1 METKFTTKLLTTT
14 LILLLSASLFMVFAS
29 TTTAQ
34 QEPRR
39 ANTYPF
45 IFAVPNPV
53 GAGEEVLFA
62 VGIESAVAN
71 VNVGWEG
78 LSITIERPDGKVDKI
93 ENINTDSTGS
103 TGVRY
108 VPSVA
113 GTYYCQMNFP
123 EQAIKY
129 ASFGTLPLGTI
140 MLASTTEEYELV
152 VTEDPAPKYPGHALP
167 EEYWTRPIHT
177 DLREWSSIAGN
188 WLQWTN
194 FNRLALGN
202 AEAPE
207 TPHILWTKEF
217 QMGGLVGS
225 PLGEH
230 SVEDGAAYQTKFTNV
245 VALGGTLYYNQRE
258 ASYPTDRVVAVDL
271 RTGEERWTRELKS
284 PDGVARSLSFGQAFY
299 WDSYNYH
306 GTFYFL
312 WAVVGTTWYAFDATT
327 GDWLYTMQNMPGGSF
342 GSYGSTVYGDKG
354 EIYLYTVDT
363 ANGWMTLWNSS
374 RVVSS
379 EGSFNPHGNTYNC
392 TWNSARHGGYEWNVT
407 IPKDL
412 PGTAALYYLG
422 DRVIGMNGTSFGRQF
437 MDCVTNWA
445 LDVSPGR
452 EGQLLWKENY
462 VPTDESVILRTVGL
476 GDPETRVFAR
486 YCQTTRQWIG
496 FDMDT
501 GKNIWL
507 AEPMESFDYF
517 TFGTV
522 WDGKLYDVAYGG
534 VLFCFDFKTGETLWK
549 HEIKDFYNEN
559 LFSNNWGSYSDMFI
573 ADGKVYI
580 GSGEHSPIDPNYR
593 GAPFTCIDAQT
604 GEQIFRID
612 SFYNSYMQT
621 GFLIGD
627 SVVAFMNTYDLQ
639 VYAFGKGPSSTTV
652 SIRNDVITQG
662 NKVLVT
668 GTVMDVS
675 PGTKAANRLL
685 RFPNGV
691 SAVAD
696 ESTSQWMQ
704 YVYQQFERPTNAT
717 GVPVELFVLDANDN
731 YRSIGTTTTNA
742 DGYYSYLWMPDIE
755 GKYTVYATF
764 AGSESYYPSHAVAA
778 FAVDPASAT
787 PTPQPTQP
795 ASLADQYILP
805 GIIGIIVAIAIGF
818 AVTILVLKKKP

>member
-1 METKFTTKLLTTT
+1 MEAKSRTKLLTTT
-14 LILLLSASLFMVFAS
+14 LILLLSASLFMVVFS

-34 QEPRR
+34 QTPLR
-39 ANTYPF
+39 AKTYPF

-53 GAGEEVLFA
+53 GVGEEVLFA

-71 VNVGWEG
+71 VKSGWEG
-78 LSITIERPDGKVDKI
+78 LSMTIEKPDGKVDKI
-93 ENINTDSTGS
+93 ENIKTDSTGS

-108 VPSVA
+108 VPNMV
-113 GTYYCQMNFP
+113 GTYYCTMSFP

-140 MLASTTEEYELV
+140 MLASTTDKYELV

-167 EEYWTRPIHT
+167 QEYWTRPIHT
-177 DLREWSSIAGN
+177 DLREWSTVAGN

-194 FNRLALGN
+194 FNRLAPGN

-217 QMGGLVGS
+217 QMGGLVGA

-230 SVEDGAAYQTKFTNV
+230 AVEDGAAYQTKFTNV

-258 ASYPTDRVVAVDL
+258 SIYPTHRVVAVDL
-271 RTGEERWTRELKS
+271 RTGEERWTRELKT
-284 PDGVARSLSFGQAFY
+284 PDGTVCSLSFGQAFY

-312 WAVVGTTWYAFDATT
+312 WSTVGNKWHAFDATT
-327 GDWLYTMQNMPGGSF
+327 GDWIYTIENMPAGSAT
-342 GSYGSTVYGDKG
+342 YGSNVYGDKG
-354 EIYLYTVDT
+354 EIYIYTVDT

-374 RVVSS
+374 RVVSN
-379 EGSFNPHGNTYNC
+379 EGSFTPHGKIYNY
-392 TWNSARHGGYEWNVT
+392 SKGIEWNVT
-407 IPKDL
+407 IPKNL
-412 PGTAALYYLG
+412 PGAAALYYYK

-445 LDVSPGR
+445 IDVSPGR

-462 VPTDESVILRTVGL
+462 VPMDEAVIMRTVGL

-501 GKNIWL
+501 GKNIWVS
-507 AEPMESFDYF
+507 EPMESFDYF

-612 SFYNSYMQT
+612 GFYNSYMQT

-627 SVVAFMNTYDLQ
+627 SVVAMMNTYDLQ
-639 VYAFGKGPSSTTV
+639 VYAFGKGPSATTV
-652 SIRNDVITQG
+652 TVNDDVITQG
-662 NKVLVT
+662 NKVLIT

-691 SAVAD
+691 PAVDDA
-696 ESTSQWMQ
+696 STSQWMQ
-704 YVYQQFERPTNAT
+704 YVYQQIERPTNAT
-717 GVPVELFVLDANDN
+717 GVTVELFVLDANGN
-731 YRSIGTTTTNA
+731 YRSIGTTTTNT

-755 GKYTVYATF
+755 GTYTVYASF
-764 AGSESYYPSHAVAA
+764 AGSASYYPSHAVAA
-778 FAVDPASAT
+778 FAVDSVPAT
-787 PTPQPTQP
+787 PTPVATPT
-795 ASLADQYILP
+795 ASMADLYLVP
-805 GIIGIIVAIAIGF
+805 GIIGIIIAMI
-818 AVTILVLKKKP
+818 AVGVVIILVLRKKP

>member
-1 METKFTTKLLTTT
+1 MEGKFRTKLLTTT
-14 LILLLSASLFMVFAS
+14 LILLLSASLFMVILS

-34 QEPRR
+34 QAPLQ
-39 ANTYPF
+39 AKTYPF

-53 GAGEEVLFA
+53 GVGEEALFA

-78 LSITIERPDGKVDKI
+78 LSVTIERPDGKVDKI

-108 VPSVA
+108 IPNLA

-129 ASFGTLPLGTI
+129 ASFGTLQLGTI
-140 MLASTTEEYELV
+140 MLASTTDKYELV
-152 VTEDPAPKYPGHALP
+152 VTEDPAPKYLGHALP
-167 EEYWTRPIHT
+167 QEYWTRPIHT
-177 DLREWSSIAGN
+177 DLREWSTIAGN

-194 FNRLALGN
+194 FNRLAPGN

-217 QMGGLVGS
+217 QMGGLVGA

-258 ASYPTDRVVAVDL
+258 AIYPTDRVVAVDL
-271 RTGEERWTRELKS
+271 RTGEERWTRELKT
-284 PDGVARSLSFGQAFY
+284 PDGTACSLSFGQAFY

-312 WAVVGTTWYAFDATT
+312 WSTVGNKWHAFDATT
-327 GDWLYTMQNMPGGSF
+327 GDWIYTIENMPAGSAA
-342 GSYGSTVYGDKG
+342 SYGSNVYGDKG

-363 ANGWMTLWNSS
+363 AKGWMTLWNSS
-374 RVVSS
+374 RVVSN
-379 EGSFNPHGNTYNC
+379 EGSFTPHGKIYNYS
-392 TWNSARHGGYEWNVT
+392 TGIEWNVT
-407 IPKDL
+407 IPKNL
-412 PGTAALYYLG
+412 PGAAALYYHG

-462 VPTDESVILRTVGL
+462 VPMDEAVILRTVGL

-573 ADGKVYI
+573 ADGKIYI

-593 GAPFTCIDAQT
+593 GAPFTCIDALT
-604 GEQIFRID
+604 GEQIFRMD
-612 SFYNSYMQT
+612 GFYNSYMQT

-639 VYAFGKGPSSTTV
+639 VYAFGKGPSATTV
-652 SIRNDVITQG
+652 SINDDVITQG
-662 NKVLVT
+662 NKVLIT

-675 PGTKAANRLL
+675 PGTKAANRML

-691 SAVAD
+691 PAVGDA
-696 ESTSQWMQ
+696 STSQWMQ
-704 YVYQQFERPTNAT
+704 YVYQQIERPTNAT

-731 YRSIGTTTTNA
+731 YRSIGTTTTNT

-755 GKYTVYATF
+755 GTYTVYASF

-778 FAVDPASAT
+778 FAVDSVSAT
-787 PTPQPTQP
+787 PTPAPTP
-795 ASLADQYILP
+795 TPSMADLYLVP
-805 GIIGIIVAIAIGF
+805 GIIGIVIAII
-818 AVTILVLKKKP
+818 AVGAVVIVVLRKQP